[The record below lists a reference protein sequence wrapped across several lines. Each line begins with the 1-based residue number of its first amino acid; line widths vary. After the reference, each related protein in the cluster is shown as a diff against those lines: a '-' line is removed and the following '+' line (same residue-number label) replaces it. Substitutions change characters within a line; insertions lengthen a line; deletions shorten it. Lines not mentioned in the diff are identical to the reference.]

1 MIKTTEQQTQ
11 DINAVATKLLVY
23 FKQLQLENSLTP
35 SEGLVVANSFAADI
49 IMAFSKATGADVR
62 EVARKFDRILMDV
75 IHYAHEHPE
84 TFIKV

>member
-1 MIKTTEQQTQ
+1 M
-11 DINAVATKLLVY
+11 
-23 FKQLQLENSLTP
+23 
-35 SEGLVVANSFAADI
+35 VVANSFAADI

-62 EVARKFDRILMDV
+62 EVVRKFDRILMDV